1 VPRIGEVNEQSGN
14 LRHGLDTMALPPRS
28 DEGKKKAEK
37 QETGRHQVGQNTD
50 VRIGKMRDGIQDEQ
64 KQKGKQAARRDNQ
77 PGQTE
82 PIAQHGQAPACRG
95 AALFLVIH

>member
-1 VPRIGEVNEQSGN
+1 
-14 LRHGLDTMALPPRS
+14 
-28 DEGKKKAEK
+28 
-37 QETGRHQVGQNTD
+37 
-50 VRIGKMRDGIQDEQ
+50 MRDGIQDEQ